1 MKTLLL
7 AVFCFFVVIPC
18 AAFAESNITVEF
30 EGRYWFT
37 DLTAE
42 VKVTQDNIGS
52 DIDLQSDLGV
62 GNEDFP
68 EGRFTW
74 YTGPNSRLRLAYMQI
89 DYSGDKELQR
99 TLEFDGGTYPAG
111 ARAITDFEVKYLR
124 FGWIWQ
130 FVNLAS
136 GKVKFG
142 TLLEAKGISADAT
155 LKAPDVSLKK
165 SDDLIAGLPTI
176 GIAFDISPLDIV
188 NFFGEV
194 SGMTAGKYGYF
205 FDAEAGIKIIPIRNL
220 SILGGYR
227 YFDIKAKDDTDFAKV
242 RIAGPFVGATARF

>member
-7 AVFCFFVVIPC
+7 AVFCFFVVMPC
-18 AAFAESNITVEF
+18 AAFAESDIMVEF

-42 VKVTQDNIGS
+42 VKVTRDDIGS

-62 GNEDFP
+62 DDKDFP

-74 YTGPNSRLRLAYMQI
+74 YINANNRLRLSYMQI
-89 DYSGDKELQR
+89 DYSGDQELQR

-111 ARAITDFEVKYLR
+111 ARVITDFEVKYLR

-136 GKVKFG
+136 GKIKFG
-142 TLLEAKGISADAT
+142 TLLEAKGVSADAT
-155 LKAPDVSLKK
+155 LKSPDVSLKK

-176 GIAFDISPLDIV
+176 GIVVDISPLDIITI
-188 NFFGEV
+188 FGEV
-194 SGMTAGKYGYF
+194 SGMPAGKYGYF
-205 FDAEAGIKIIPIRNL
+205 FDAEAGIKIIPIKNL

-227 YFDIKAKDDTDFAKV
+227 YFDIKAENDPDFAKV
-242 RIAGPFVGATARF
+242 RISGPFVGATVRF